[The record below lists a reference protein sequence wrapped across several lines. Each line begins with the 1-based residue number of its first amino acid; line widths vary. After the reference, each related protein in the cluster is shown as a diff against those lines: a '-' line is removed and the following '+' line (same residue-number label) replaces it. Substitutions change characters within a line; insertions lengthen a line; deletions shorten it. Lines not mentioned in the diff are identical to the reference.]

1 MSRKPLPL
9 NRVERR
15 IREIALEVGIDLDSD
30 PTMTLER
37 FALAVEARRGLRE
50 SQKICVAVMVRGL
63 VPT

>member
-1 MSRKPLPL
+1 MRKPLPM

-15 IREIALEVGIDLDSD
+15 IREIATEVGINLDAD

-50 SQKICVAVMVRGL
+50 SQKICFSVLCRGM
-63 VPT
+63 PA